1 MADLQWRIRAS
12 YRKILRSILP
22 FFYLVAMRLRR
33 LWNDHEI
40 EAIAPFEIRILLQH
54 GPKVGREGFLFHR
67 DHDALDQLSAAI
79 VLRPRQ
85 IRVWI
90 EALEAR
96 LAWCERNGAAMRFL
110 VIPEK
115 HVVYADKLPPFTRVS
130 PSRPVQQVL
139 DALDE
144 PLARRTLY
152 PIDALEAASKVKLTY
167 FKTDTHWNAYGAF
180 AAYRALVESL
190 APEIKLETVGEEAL
204 RWKDRPF
211 VGDLGVRFHK
221 ERGEIRSIAEP
232 TADYRLSF
240 QNHNFGRG
248 AVHVYEN
255 ARRDLPTCVL
265 FRDSFS
271 NFLIPYLMQGFS
283 RLVAVSSL
291 SCHYDLL
298 DREKPDVV
306 LFVCI
311 ERFLATFGRG
321 QSIELPED
329 ASAQSFADFTGTS
342 LAEIEPSFESQ
353 LVLQGSFEAFVS
365 SMPPLVF
372 GDAGPQERQGSSDG
386 GKTASVAGSP
396 NLAEGC

>member
-1 MADLQWRIRAS
+1 MADLQRRIRYL
-12 YRKILRSILP
+12 YRKTLRSVQP
-22 FFYLVAMRLRR
+22 SFYLTAMRLRR
-33 LWNDHEI
+33 LRNEGEI
-40 EAIAPFEIRILLQH
+40 EAIVPFETRILLQH
-54 GPKVGREGFLFHR
+54 GPKVGRDGFLFHR

-85 IRVWI
+85 IRTWV
-90 EALEAR
+90 EALEMRLEWCAR
-96 LAWCERNGAAMRFL
+96 NEAAMRFL
-110 VIPEK
+110 IIPEK
-115 HVVYADKLPPFTRVS
+115 HVVYADKLPRFTRVS
-130 PSRPVQQVL
+130 PSRPAQQVL

-152 PIDALEAASKVKLTY
+152 PIDALKAASKVKLTY
-167 FKTDTHWNAYGAF
+167 FKTDTHWNAHGAF
-180 AAYRALVESL
+180 AAYRALSESL
-190 APEIKLETVGEEAL
+190 APEIELETVGEEAL

-232 TADYRLSF
+232 TASYRLSF

-248 AVHVYEN
+248 AVHIYEN
-255 ARRDLPTCVL
+255 ERRDLPTCVL

-298 DREKPDVV
+298 DQEKPDVV

-321 QSIELPED
+321 QIIELPED
-329 ASAQSFADFTGTS
+329 AARHSFADFTGTS
-342 LAEIEPSFESQ
+342 LAEIAPSLKAQ
-353 LVLQGSFEAFVS
+353 LVLQSSFEAFVS
-365 SMPPLVF
+365 SMPPLVL
-372 GDAGPQERQGSSDG
+372 GDPGP
-386 GKTASVAGSP
+386 
-396 NLAEGC
+396 